1 MTFVSIKSNNLIA
14 MKKQLFTICL
24 LFSWIVS
31 FGQFSDQL
39 DPSFGTDGSKD
50 HFFNISLRPVKI
62 GVRSD
67 NKIVVLMDGTTG
79 NAYLRVVLMNENG
92 TGLESNFG
100 ISNSQS
106 TFGSSFGNISE
117 ALRPSDM
124 IIMPDNSILIG
135 GQITNSNPTR
145 QDLFVMKLTPN
156 GTLDQSF
163 GENGIIS
170 KRLNENFA
178 VNMRAH
184 GMTLAAD
191 GSIYIAGSPQ
201 LTNVYITHFS
211 ADGTPDLD
219 YGVNGWATILQDNP
233 PGSNTNCKLAELSD
247 GRIMA
252 VTAGIFDINADL
264 QGDWAP
270 GYFCFLP
277 NGTLDPN
284 FQNGI
289 RVLFQQYNTSSL
301 PPSSFTIEYDEFIL
315 GDLMIGQN
323 DTIYITGS
331 ILDEDETSNI
341 DHSTVLISLL
351 PNGEYN
357 PNIVST
363 SEIDTLNANFLSEVN
378 GQVIYR
384 LTTYEQDQ
392 GIKLLMNENQ
402 EIVLVGYGFTNEAVS
417 FIRHLDSRGRPIESF
432 GDNGLVI
439 YNVFELQEII
449 RFYDGALQS
458 NGELICFSPAT
469 NANNIQGFNLIR
481 FGENGPLN
489 MSKKPATNQFT
500 IFPNPAN
507 RTFQINSP
515 ENIEKTNIY
524 DLSGKLILGIENVNS
539 ISIES
544 LQAGIYLVELE
555 HQSTKSFH
563 KLSVVH

>member
-1 MTFVSIKSNNLIA
+1 
-14 MKKQLFTICL
+14 
-24 LFSWIVS
+24 
-31 FGQFSDQL
+31 
-39 DPSFGTDGSKD
+39 
-50 HFFNISLRPVKI
+50 
-62 GVRSD
+62 
-67 NKIVVLMDGTTG
+67 
-79 NAYLRVVLMNENG
+79 
-92 TGLESNFG
+92 
-100 ISNSQS
+100 
-106 TFGSSFGNISE
+106 
-117 ALRPSDM
+117 
-124 IIMPDNSILIG
+124 
-135 GQITNSNPTR
+135 
-145 QDLFVMKLTPN
+145 MKLTPN

-247 GRIMA
+247 GKIMA

-402 EIVLVGYGFTNEAVS
+402 EIILVGYGFINEAVS

-489 MSKKPATNQFT
+489 MSKKPTTNQFT

-524 DLSGKLILGIENVNS
+524 DLSGKLILRIENENS

>member
-1 MTFVSIKSNNLIA
+1 MIFVSIKANNRIS
-14 MKKQLFTICL
+14 MKKQLFTIGF
-24 LFSWIVS
+24 LFSWIIS

-50 HFFNISLRPVKI
+50 HFFNISLRPIKI

-106 TFGSSFGNISE
+106 TFGSSFGNIPQS
-117 ALRPSDM
+117 LRPSDM
-124 IIMPDNSILIG
+124 IILADNSILIG

-163 GENGIIS
+163 GENGIVS

-184 GMTLAAD
+184 GMTVAAD
-191 GSIYIAGSPQ
+191 GSIYISGSPQ
-201 LTNVYITHFS
+201 STNVYITHFS

-315 GDLMIGQN
+315 GDLMVGQN

-331 ILDEDETSNI
+331 ILDEDESSNI

-384 LTTYEQDQ
+384 LTTYELDL

-402 EIVLVGYGFTNEAVS
+402 EIILVGHGFTNEAVS

-439 YNVFELQEII
+439 YNVFDLQEII
-449 RFYDGALQS
+449 RFYDAALQS
-458 NGELICFSPAT
+458 NGELICFSPAI
-469 NANNIQGFNLIR
+469 NASNVEGFNLIR

-489 MSKKPATNQFT
+489 VSKNPAKNQFT

-507 RTFQINSP
+507 NSFQINSP
-515 ENIEKTNIY
+515 ENIDKTNIY
-524 DLSGKLILGIENVNS
+524 DLSGKLILSIENVNS

>member
-1 MTFVSIKSNNLIA
+1 MISVLIKSKNLNS
-14 MKKQLFTICL
+14 MKKQLFTIGL
-24 LFSWIVS
+24 LFSWIIS
-31 FGQFSDQL
+31 FGQLSDQL

-50 HFFNISLRPVKI
+50 HFFNISLRPIKI

-106 TFGSSFGNISE
+106 TFGSSFGNIQQS
-117 ALRPSDM
+117 LRPSDM
-124 IIMPDNSILIG
+124 IILADNSILIG

-145 QDLFVMKLTPN
+145 QDLFVMKLTAN

-184 GMTLAAD
+184 GMTVATD
-191 GSIYIAGSPQ
+191 GSIYISGSPQ
-201 LTNVYITHFS
+201 STNVYIAHFS
-211 ADGTPDLD
+211 ADGTPDLN

-233 PGSNTNCKLAELSD
+233 AGSNTNCKLAELSD

-252 VTAGIFDINADL
+252 VTAGIFDVNADL

-289 RVLFQQYNTSSL
+289 RILSQQYNSNSL
-301 PPSSFTIEYDEFIL
+301 PPASFTIEYDEFIL

-331 ILDEDETSNI
+331 ILDEDEVSNI

-384 LTTYEQDQ
+384 LTTYEQDL
-392 GIKLLMNENQ
+392 GIKLLMNANQ
-402 EIVLVGYGFTNEAVS
+402 EIILVGHGFTNEAVS
-417 FIRHLDSRGRPIESF
+417 FIRHLDSRGRPINSF

-449 RFYDGALQS
+449 RFYDAALQS
-458 NGELICFSPAT
+458 NGELICFSPAI
-469 NANNIQGFNLIR
+469 NASNVEGFNLVR
-481 FGENGPLN
+481 FGENGPVNL
-489 MSKKPATNQFT
+489 SKIPATNQFT
-500 IFPNPAN
+500 IYPNPAN
-507 RTFQINSP
+507 QSFQISAS
-515 ENIEKTNIY
+515 ENIDRTNIY
-524 DLSGKLILGIENVNS
+524 DLSGKLILHVENENS

-544 LQAGIYLVELE
+544 LQAGIYLVELV

-563 KLSVVH
+563 KLCVVH

>member
-363 SEIDTLNANFLSEVN
+363 SEIDTLNANFLSEVS